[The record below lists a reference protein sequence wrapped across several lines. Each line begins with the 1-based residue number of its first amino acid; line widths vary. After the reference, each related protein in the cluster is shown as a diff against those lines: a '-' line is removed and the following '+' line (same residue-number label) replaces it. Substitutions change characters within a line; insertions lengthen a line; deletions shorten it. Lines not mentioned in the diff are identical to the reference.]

1 MTKKTSCKVY
11 LIDFVCY
18 KPPSFQKCPK
28 ELTVIQVRQTGVS
41 EELLDF
47 MKRVLERSGLG
58 DSTYLAEIYF
68 KQGPKGYNPSMKDSR
83 REVELAIF
91 GSVDMLLA
99 KTGVKKEDIG
109 ILIVNCCIYNTQPSL
124 SSIIVNRYKF
134 KENIIT
140 YNLAGMG
147 CSAGLLAIGLAKQLL
162 QKKGTKTIIKPCIV
176 FYNNVHMW
184 ALALYICLAF
194 NGAYVVLSSLDDGE
208 LPQKVHKN
216 SYALIVSTESIT
228 ENCYTGKHRSKFLIN
243 CLFRVGG
250 AAILLSNRSSD
261 RRTSKY
267 ELQHTVHTNT
277 SSSDLSYNCIL
288 REEDNAGIV
297 GVTINKDLL
306 KAAVATIR
314 PNVATVGHLI
324 LPIREK
330 LIYVINYIA
339 RKIIPKV
346 NLQPYIPD
354 YSKAVDHFLPHV
366 GGRPVL
372 DELQKTLGFSDDDME
387 ASRMTLYRY
396 GNTSSSSIW
405 YELAYVEAK
414 GRVKKGDRVWQIAF
428 GSGFK
433 CQSVICRAMKS
444 IDHDDSNPW
453 TDEIHGFPVNLGDM
467 EPFPVFF
474 ESSK

>member
-18 KPPSFQKCPK
+18 KPPSYQKCPK
-28 ELTVIQVRQTGVS
+28 ELTLIQARQTGRFS
-41 EELLDF
+41 EEMLDF
-47 MKRVLERSGLG
+47 MKKVLERSGLG
-58 DSTYLAEIYF
+58 DSTYLAETYF
-68 KQGPKGYNPSMKDSR
+68 NPKGYNPSMKDAR

-99 KTGVKKEDIG
+99 KTGVKKEEIG
-109 ILIVNCCIYNTQPSL
+109 ILIVNCCIYNTEPSL

-134 KENIIT
+134 RENIIT
-140 YNLAGMG
+140 YNLVGMG

-162 QKKGTKTIIKPCIV
+162 Q
-176 FYNNVHMW
+176 VHR
-184 ALALYICLAF
+184 
-194 NGAYVVLSSLDDGE
+194 
-208 LPQKVHKN
+208 N

-228 ENCYTGKHRSKFLIN
+228 ENCYTGKHRSKLLIN

-250 AAILLSNRSSD
+250 AAILLSNCSSD
-261 RRTSKY
+261 RYTSKY
-267 ELQHTVHTNT
+267 ELQHAVHTNT
-277 SSSDLSYNCIL
+277 SSSDRSYNCIL

-324 LPIREK
+324 LPIKEK

-339 RKIIPKV
+339 RRIIPKV

-372 DELQKTLGFSDDDME
+372 DELQKTLGFLDNHME

-414 GRVKKGDRVWQIAF
+414 GQVKKGNRVWQIAF

-433 CQSVICRAMKS
+433 CQSVIWHALKS
-444 IDHDDSNPW
+444 VDRDDSNPW
-453 TDEIHGFPVNLGDM
+453 TDEIDGFPVSVDDT

>member
-68 KQGPKGYNPSMKDSR
+68 KQGPKGYNPSMKDAR

-99 KTGVKKEDIG
+99 KTGVRKEDIG

-134 KENIIT
+134 RENIIT

-147 CSAGLLAIGLAKQLL
+147 CSAGLLAIGLAKHLL
-162 QKKGTKTIIKPCIV
+162 Q
-176 FYNNVHMW
+176 
-184 ALALYICLAF
+184 
-194 NGAYVVLSSLDDGE
+194 
-208 LPQKVHKN
+208 VHKN

-250 AAILLSNRSSD
+250 AAILLSNWSSD

-453 TDEIHGFPVNLGDM
+453 TDEIHGFPVSLGDM